1 MGKKFFGAYM
11 KAIVSVIG
19 RDRTGI
25 IAKVSGKLFQMNV
38 NIEDISQTVMQ
49 SAYFTMIMMI
59 TLPDGVGIADVNAA
73 LAPVAAEL
81 GVEIRAQHEDIFNS
95 MHRI

>member
-1 MGKKFFGAYM
+1 M

-19 RDRTGI
+19 RDCTGI
-25 IAKVSGKLFQMNV
+25 IAKVAWKLYELGI

-49 SAYFTMIMMI
+49 NAYFTMIMMI
-59 TLPDGVGIADVNAA
+59 TLPEGVTVSAVSDA

-81 GVEIRAQHEDIFNS
+81 GVEIRTQHEDIFNS

>member
-1 MGKKFFGAYM
+1 M

-25 IAKVSGKLFQMNV
+25 IAKVAYKLYEMNI

-49 SAYFTMIMMI
+49 NAYFTMIMMI
-59 TLPDGVGIADVNAA
+59 TRPDGVGVSDVNAA

>member
-1 MGKKFFGAYM
+1 M
-11 KAIVSVIG
+11 KAIVSVLG

-25 IAKVSGKLFQMNV
+25 IAKVAYKLYEMDI

-49 SAYFTMIMMI
+49 NTYFTMIMMI
-59 TLPDGVGIADVNAA
+59 TLKDGVTVAEVGDA
-73 LAPVAAEL
+73 LQSVSEEL
-81 GVEIRAQHEDIFNS
+81 GVEIRVQHEDVFNS

>member
-1 MGKKFFGAYM
+1 M

-25 IAKVSGKLFQMNV
+25 IAKVAYKLYEMDI

-49 SAYFTMIMMI
+49 DTYFTMIMMI
-59 TLPDGVGIADVNAA
+59 SVRDDGPAIGEINAA
-73 LAPVAAEL
+73 LQSVAAEL
-81 GVEIRAQHEDIFNS
+81 GVEIRVQHEAIFNS

>member
-1 MGKKFFGAYM
+1 M

-25 IAKVSGKLFQMNV
+25 IAKVSGKLFEMNV

-59 TLPDGVGIADVNAA
+59 TLPDGVGVADVNAA

>member
-1 MGKKFFGAYM
+1 M

-25 IAKVSGKLFQMNV
+25 IAKVATKLFEMDI

-49 SAYFTMIMMI
+49 NTYFTMIMMI
-59 TLPDGVGIADVNAA
+59 SLKDGITVGEVNDA
-73 LAPVAAEL
+73 LQSVAAEL
-81 GVEIRAQHEDIFNS
+81 GVEIRVQHEDVFNS

>member
-1 MGKKFFGAYM
+1 M

-25 IAKVSGKLFQMNV
+25 IAKVSGKLFEMNV

>member
-1 MGKKFFGAYM
+1 M